1 MQKKSFV
8 GLARTWALIQSV
20 VPFLFFILTL
30 YLLFFSHFSEAFF
43 PIQVTSLSET
53 KKTFANKCEYVQLHN
68 QTLHY
73 TGYDYMVEDDIV
85 GSYYYAFEEDICYFF
100 LIKNSTSRECAATII
115 VSSLSCRLIQ
125 NNDSYHELTSHLAED
140 LSWSVEDVESIVPP
154 FIISE
159 YHYLSME
166 KIIACVLLFVCIA
179 TAGIA
184 LLRYLV
190 VFLFPYLHFQQK
202 PRRSYSALKTLVQEC
217 EQQREKDSTFVED
230 TIGIS
235 TDIFFST
242 SEHMPAIIPMEQIIW
257 VYRHSTVHRFT
268 LMPAKLTYTL
278 HVMTKE
284 GKHYYFKGFA
294 RESTSKI
301 LHYLE
306 DMYPDIIIGYSQK
319 KQTQVR
325 VLLRKHR
332 RNR

>member
-1 MQKKSFV
+1 MQKKSFA

-125 NNDSYHELTSHLAED
+125 NNDVYHELTSHLAED
-140 LSWSVEDVESIVPP
+140 LSWSVEDVESIVPE

-159 YHYLSME
+159 YHYLSTD
-166 KIIACVLLFVCIA
+166 KIIAGILLIICVAVSGMASLC
-179 TAGIA
+179 
-184 LLRYLV
+184 YLV
-190 VFLFPYLHFQQK
+190 VFLFPCLHFQQK
-202 PRRSYSALKTLVQEC
+202 PCCRYSALKTLIQEC
-217 EQQREKDSTFVED
+217 ECQTDNPSTFRQD

-235 TDIFFST
+235 TDMFFST
-242 SEHMPAIIPMEQIIW
+242 SEHMPAIIPMEQVLW

-268 LMPAKLTYTL
+268 LMPAKLTDTL
-278 HVMTKE
+278 HVMTKT
-284 GKHYYFKGFA
+284 GKHYYFKSFA

-306 DMYPDIIIGYSQK
+306 DNYPDIIIGYSQK

-325 VLLRKHR
+325 VLLRKHK